1 MDFNTCVL
9 ALYILGTVVV
19 GVMLL
24 RETEFGDTFLSKKQT
39 VGPTY
44 WGVYQG
50 KHLCEPEG
58 MQTIKLHPPAADE
71 EGFAGG
77 GGYSGGKAVKSAR
90 C

>member
-9 ALYILGTVVV
+9 CLYALGTVVV
-19 GVMLL
+19 GVLL
-24 RETEFGDTFLSKKQT
+24 IRETEFGDTFLCKKPT

-50 KHLCEPEG
+50 GELSEAHS
-58 MQTIKLHPPAADE
+58 MQTIKLHPPAQGE

-77 GGYSGGKAVKSAR
+77 GSYSGGKAVKSAR